1 MLVAAK
7 SVEIIGQ
14 LCTLSPEVPLV
25 STNLIR
31 RALHARH
38 WSVLIG
44 TLVIALAAGSAEAVP
59 VNVTDPNPHYTAV
72 EMPAPPHPEAGVV
85 AHLWTESITLGTSL
99 YFQNAWNA
107 WNAAQPVGSQ
117 WTLATSSF
125 LIPDALTINVSQFDA
140 QSFHGANHTPNVGVG
155 GVEVSIEWSYGG
167 PEPVDDLYWSQGL
180 FLNYNPGS
188 YALVPGFSAMD
199 VASFN
204 NLVVGGNVWSEPYYP
219 YQYVD
224 QSYYDFAKAP
234 YDTGFF
240 EADAFLSKADFDTR
254 TLTIYDGVH
263 YGFYLYATPEP
274 ASWALMAMALVAAT
288 IVMTRKQ
295 RLRSGSHV

>member
-1 MLVAAK
+1 MR
-7 SVEIIGQ
+7 
-14 LCTLSPEVPLV
+14 
-25 STNLIR
+25 TNMFR
-31 RALHARH
+31 RARH
-38 WSVLIG
+38 GKCL
-44 TLVIALAAGSAEAVP
+44 ALAIATVIIVLAARSAEAVP
-59 VNVTDPNPHYTAV
+59 INVTDPTPNYTAV
-72 EMPAPPHPEAGVV
+72 EMPAPPHPEAGVI
-85 AHLWTESITLGTSL
+85 AHLATDSITLASSL
-99 YFQNAWNA
+99 YFQDAWNA

-125 LIPDALTINVSQFDA
+125 LIPDALTVNVSQFDA

-155 GVEVSIEWSYGG
+155 GVEVAIDWSYGG
-167 PEPVDDLYWSQGL
+167 PEPVNDLYWSQGL
-180 FLNYNPGS
+180 SLNYNPGS

-274 ASWALMAMALVAAT
+274 ASWILMLTAFAAAM
-288 IVMTRKQ
+288 IVTR
-295 RLRSGSHV
+295 RRGRR